1 MSNLGR
7 EHEKDVAETIAATS
21 KYWKNSDE
29 GASTSLVAAL
39 DPSLD
44 GMSIIMSRDPSC
56 RSQALPGGYLLI

>member
-44 GMSIIMSRDPSC
+44 GMSIHSRLATD
-56 RSQALPGGYLLI
+56 R